1 MDCLKNLCIWFKYGW
16 HCFQKGLKFMEEFN
30 ISICVCLDSLIAN
43 FLCYLQFETFT
54 RLRDLLALLSSDS
67 FVIAKRSVLLKY
79 WFGFHG
85 IFIRDRFLFGLF
97 INAGLNVKSVSL
109 LLKSDIKFLQEIFL

>member
-1 MDCLKNLCIWFKYGW
+1 
-16 HCFQKGLKFMEEFN
+16 MEEFN
-30 ISICVCLDSLIAN
+30 ISICVCLDSLITN
-43 FLCYLQFETFT
+43 SLCYLQFETFT
-54 RLRDLLALLSSDS
+54 WLRDLLALLSCDS

-97 INAGLNVKSVSL
+97 INAGLNVKSVTL